1 MLPAYRSAPGHP
13 IHANRSVYPMHTRLT
28 LFSIVVIVAALAA
41 LVPTLQL
48 PGSADVSTFIGPQLW
63 PLILLIALLAFSSWL
78 LLDSRKR
85 THQTCATTDEAPS
98 AASHSL
104 SLAANRH
111 WLMMAMTIAY
121 TVLMQMIGFLL
132 ATVIFAV
139 AISWLLGARHWGLII
154 ATAVIAVVLI
164 QGVFVFLLGIPLP

>member
-1 MLPAYRSAPGHP
+1 MLPASRGAPDHS

-28 LFSIVVIVAALAA
+28 LFSIVVIVVAIAALI
-41 LVPTLQL
+41 PTLQL
-48 PGSADVSTFIGPQLW
+48 PSSAEVSTFIGPQLW
-63 PLILLIALLAFSSWL
+63 PLILLVALLAFASWL

-85 THQTCATTDEAPS
+85 ARLASPTTDEAPP
-98 AASHSL
+98 AASRGL

-121 TVLMQMIGFLL
+121 TVLMQVLGFLL
-132 ATVIFAV
+132 ATVMFAV
-139 AISWLLGARHWGLII
+139 AISWLLGARHWGLIL
-154 ATAVIAVVLI
+154 AAVVIAVVLI